1 MSNKLTKKQKEEL
14 QKLAD
19 EIMNLSAEVV
29 EDYKLTPS
37 EISGSVVEIN
47 ENSPFLD
54 KEFKGEGWKKV
65 IRGSVE
71 EAISM
76 IKNKDKNASERIL
89 KSITEKSYD
98 SDFT

>member
-14 QKLAD
+14 QKLT
-19 EIMNLSAEVV
+19 EELMNLSTEVV
-29 EDYKLTPS
+29 EDYELNPS

-54 KEFKGEGWKKV
+54 EEFKGDGWKKV

-71 EAISM
+71 EAVAM
-76 IKNKDKNASERIL
+76 IKNKDKND
-89 KSITEKSYD
+89 TE
-98 SDFT
+98 

>member
-76 IKNKDKNASERIL
+76 IKSKDKDASE
-89 KSITEKSYD
+89 
-98 SDFT
+98 

>member
-1 MSNKLTKKQKEEL
+1 MSNSKLTKKQKEEL
-14 QKLAD
+14 QRLAN

-37 EISGSVVEIN
+37 EMSGSTVQVN

-54 KEFKGEGWKKV
+54 EEFKGEGWKKV

-76 IKNKDKNASERIL
+76 IKNKDKDAS
-89 KSITEKSYD
+89 K
-98 SDFT
+98 

>member
-14 QKLAD
+14 QKLTD
-19 EIMNLSAEVV
+19 ELMNLSVEVV
-29 EDYKLTPS
+29 EDYNLNPS
-37 EISGSVVEIN
+37 EISGSTIQIN

-54 KEFKGEGWKKV
+54 EEFKGDGWKRV

-76 IKNKDKNASERIL
+76 IKKKDKNDT
-89 KSITEKSYD
+89 K
-98 SDFT
+98 

>member
-19 EIMNLSAEVV
+19 EIMNLSVEVV

-37 EISGSVVEIN
+37 EMSGSTVQIN

-54 KEFKGEGWKKV
+54 EEFKGEGWKKV

-76 IKNKDKNASERIL
+76 IKNKDNDASE
-89 KSITEKSYD
+89 
-98 SDFT
+98 

>member
-37 EISGSVVEIN
+37 EISGSTVQVN

-54 KEFKGEGWKKV
+54 EEFKGEGWKKV

-76 IKNKDKNASERIL
+76 IKNKDTDASE
-89 KSITEKSYD
+89 
-98 SDFT
+98 

>member
-37 EISGSVVEIN
+37 EMSGSTVQIN

-76 IKNKDKNASERIL
+76 IKNKDTDASE
-89 KSITEKSYD
+89 
-98 SDFT
+98 

>member
-14 QKLAD
+14 QKLVD

-54 KEFKGEGWKKV
+54 EEFRGEGWRKV

-76 IKNKDKNASERIL
+76 IKNKDKDASE
-89 KSITEKSYD
+89 
-98 SDFT
+98 

>member
-37 EISGSVVEIN
+37 EISGSTVQVN

-54 KEFKGEGWKKV
+54 EEFKGEGWKKV

-76 IKNKDKNASERIL
+76 IKNKDKNASE
-89 KSITEKSYD
+89 
-98 SDFT
+98 

>member
-14 QKLAD
+14 QKLTD
-19 EIMNLSAEVV
+19 ELMNLSVEVV
-29 EDYKLTPS
+29 EDYELNPS
-37 EISGSVVEIN
+37 EVSGSVIHIN

-76 IKNKDKNASERIL
+76 IKNKDKN
-89 KSITEKSYD
+89 D
-98 SDFT
+98 S

>member
-1 MSNKLTKKQKEEL
+1 MSNELTKKQKEEL

-37 EISGSVVEIN
+37 EISGSTVQIN

-76 IKNKDKNASERIL
+76 IKNKDKDAS
-89 KSITEKSYD
+89 K
-98 SDFT
+98 

>member
-1 MSNKLTKKQKEEL
+1 MFDKLTKKQKEEL

-37 EISGSVVEIN
+37 EISGSTVQVN

-54 KEFKGEGWKKV
+54 GEFKGEGWKKV

-76 IKNKDKNASERIL
+76 IKNKDKDAS
-89 KSITEKSYD
+89 K
-98 SDFT
+98 

>member
-1 MSNKLTKKQKEEL
+1 MSNSKLTKKQKEEL
-14 QKLAD
+14 QRLAD
-19 EIMNLSAEVV
+19 EIMNLSVEVV

-37 EISGSVVEIN
+37 EISGSTVQVN

-54 KEFKGEGWKKV
+54 EEFKGEGWKKV

-76 IKNKDKNASERIL
+76 IKSKDKDDSE
-89 KSITEKSYD
+89 
-98 SDFT
+98 